1 MHAKQIYIIEMK
13 YEGSEMSLL
22 VKKCSHEIQTD
33 LR

>member
-1 MHAKQIYIIEMK
+1 MHAKQMYIIEIK
-13 YEGSEMSLL
+13 YEGTEVSLL